1 MAGLR
6 TPRWRAGGRR
16 ASATLL
22 AVGLAV
28 TALLSACGQS
38 NSPGADASD
47 FAKRAKSVAA
57 AWRSSGAIAAWR
69 NGLVPLG
76 DLTQVISFD
85 DSDLKDAFA
94 QGRIGLQGTLDD
106 TKASGVVTF
115 PDGTTMPVALVG
127 AHTAYTGLAVPQGRP
142 CASNERCAGLVVTGA
157 TLGTTTLLTN
167 RGQATVPAWRFSVAG
182 LTQPLVRVAI
192 DPASIDPASMTA
204 PPAPSF
210 DSRPTNLGVE
220 VAQLIG
226 VSGNEIRY
234 QLWIGACETEPRPL
248 VHEEADI
255 IVLGGVVTP
264 PPPNSTCTSQAIAA
278 PVAATTATPVGDRPI
293 VDAIT
298 GQAVTRKY
306 PVG

>member
-1 MAGLR
+1 MARLR
-6 TPRWRAGGRR
+6 MPRWRVGGRR
-16 ASATLL
+16 ASATAL
-22 AVGLAV
+22 AASLAGI
-28 TALLSACGQS
+28 ALLGACGQS
-38 NSPGADASD
+38 ASPRADASD
-47 FAKRAKSVAA
+47 FDKRATAVAA

-69 NGLVPLG
+69 NGLVPL
-76 DLTQVISFD
+76 DELTQVSGFD
-85 DSDLKDAFA
+85 DRSDLKIAFGE
-94 QGRIGLQGTLDD
+94 GRIGVQGTLDD
-106 TKASGVVTF
+106 TKAAGVVTF

-127 AHTAYTGLAVPQGRP
+127 AYTAYAGLAGPQGRP
-142 CASNERCAGLVVTGA
+142 CATNEKCTGLDVTGA

-182 LTQPLVRVAI
+182 LTQPIVRVAI
-192 DPASIDPASMTA
+192 DPALMAT
-204 PPAPSF
+204 PPAPTI

-264 PPPNSTCTSQAIAA
+264 PPPNYSCTSNL
-278 PVAATTATPVGDRPI
+278 VSVNVSATTATPVGDRPL
-293 VDAIT
+293 VDAT
-298 GQAVTRKY
+298 GQAVTRKF
-306 PVG
+306 PFG

>member
-1 MAGLR
+1 
-6 TPRWRAGGRR
+6 
-16 ASATLL
+16 
-22 AVGLAV
+22 
-28 TALLSACGQS
+28 LLSACGQS
-38 NSPGADASD
+38 NSPRADASD
-47 FAKRAKSVAA
+47 FKKRAKSVAA
-57 AWRSSGAIAAWR
+57 AWRSSGAITAWR
-69 NGLVPLG
+69 TGLVPLG
-76 DLTQVISFD
+76 ELTQVSGFD

-94 QGRIGLQGTLDD
+94 QGRIGLQGTLED

-192 DPASIDPASMTA
+192 DPASMTT

-210 DSRPTNLGVE
+210 DSRPANLGVE

-234 QLWIGACETEPRPL
+234 QLWIGACNTEPRTL
-248 VHEEADI
+248 LHEEADI

-264 PPPNSTCTSQAIAA
+264 PPPNSTCTSQATAA

-298 GQAVTRKY
+298 GQAVTRKF

>member
-1 MAGLR
+1 MTGLR

-28 TALLSACGQS
+28 TALLSACGVS
-38 NSPGADASD
+38 DSPRADASD
-47 FAKRAKSVAA
+47 FDKRATAVAA
-57 AWRSSGAIAAWR
+57 AWRSSGAITAWR

-76 DLTQVISFD
+76 DLTQVAGFD
-85 DSDLKDAFA
+85 DRNDLKDAFG

-106 TKASGVVTF
+106 VNTSGVVTF
-115 PDGTTMPVALVG
+115 PDGTKMPVALVG
-127 AHTAYTGLAVPQGRP
+127 AHTAYTGLVLPQGRP
-142 CASNERCAGLVVTGA
+142 CATNEKCTGLDVTGA

-182 LTQPLVRVAI
+182 LSQPIVRVAI
-192 DPASIDPASMTA
+192 DPSSMTT
-204 PPAPSF
+204 PPAPTI

-220 VAQLIG
+220 VAHLIG

-234 QLWIGACETEPRPL
+234 QLWIGACESEPRRL
-248 VHEEADI
+248 LHEEPDI

-264 PPPNSTCTSQAIAA
+264 PPPNYSCTSNL
-278 PVAATTATPVGDRPI
+278 VAADVSVITASPVGDRPI

>member
-1 MAGLR
+1 MTDLR
-6 TPRWRAGGRR
+6 ARGRMTRGRR
-16 ASATLL
+16 GTAALRVGVAVCL
-22 AVGLAV
+22 AVCV
-28 TALLSACGQS
+28 LLSACGQS
-38 NSPGADASD
+38 NSPRADASD
-47 FAKRAKSVAA
+47 FKKRAKSVAA
-57 AWRSSGAIAAWR
+57 AWRSSGAITAWR
-69 NGLVPLG
+69 TGLVPLG
-76 DLTQVISFD
+76 ELTQVSGFD

-94 QGRIGLQGTLDD
+94 QGRIGLQGTLED

-127 AHTAYTGLAVPQGRP
+127 AHTAYTGLAMPQGRP

-192 DPASIDPASMTA
+192 DPASMTT

-210 DSRPTNLGVE
+210 DSRPANLGVE

-234 QLWIGACETEPRPL
+234 QLWIGACNTEPRTL
-248 VHEEADI
+248 LHEEADI

-264 PPPNSTCTSQAIAA
+264 PPPNYSCTSNL
-278 PVAATTATPVGDRPI
+278 VSVNVSATTATPVGDRPL
-293 VDAIT
+293 VDAT
-298 GQAVTRKY
+298 GQAVTRKF
-306 PVG
+306 PFG

>member
-157 TLGTTTLLTN
+157 TLGTTTLQTS

-182 LTQPLVRVAI
+182 LSQPIVRVAI
-192 DPASIDPASMTA
+192 DPASMTA
-204 PPAPSF
+204 PLAPSI

-226 VSGNEIRY
+226 LSGNEIRY
-234 QLWIGACETEPRPL
+234 QVWIGACETEPRPL
-248 VHEEADI
+248 LHEEADI

-264 PPPNSTCTSQAIAA
+264 PPPNSTCTSNL
-278 PVAATTATPVGDRPI
+278 VSVNVSATTATPVGDRPL
-293 VDAIT
+293 VDAT
-298 GQAVTRKY
+298 GQAVTRKF
-306 PVG
+306 PFG

>member
-1 MAGLR
+1 MSGLR

-16 ASATLL
+16 ASATSL
-22 AVGLAV
+22 AVGLAVGLVV
-28 TALLSACGQS
+28 TALLSACGVS
-38 NSPGADASD
+38 NSVGADASD
-47 FAKRAKSVAA
+47 FNKRAKSVAA

-69 NGLVPLG
+69 NGIVPLG
-76 DLTQVISFD
+76 ELTQVSGFD
-85 DSDLKDAFA
+85 DSDLKDAYA
-94 QGRIGLQGTLDD
+94 EGRIGLQGTLDD
-106 TKASGVVTF
+106 IKTSGVVTF

-192 DPASIDPASMTA
+192 DPASMTT

-210 DSRPTNLGVE
+210 DSRPANLGVE

-234 QLWIGACETEPRPL
+234 QVWIGACNTEPRPL
-248 VHEEADI
+248 LHEEADI

-264 PPPNSTCTSQAIAA
+264 PPPNYSCTSQAIAA

>member
-1 MAGLR
+1 MTGLR

-76 DLTQVISFD
+76 DLTQEISFD

-106 TKASGVVTF
+106 IKTSGVVTF

-127 AHTAYTGLAVPQGRP
+127 AHTAYTGPVSYTHLTLPT
-142 CASNERCAGLVVTGA
+142 SDLV
-157 TLGTTTLLTN
+157 
-167 RGQATVPAWRFSVAG
+167 
-182 LTQPLVRVAI
+182 
-192 DPASIDPASMTA
+192 
-204 PPAPSF
+204 
-210 DSRPTNLGVE
+210 
-220 VAQLIG
+220 
-226 VSGNEIRY
+226 
-234 QLWIGACETEPRPL
+234 
-248 VHEEADI
+248 
-255 IVLGGVVTP
+255 
-264 PPPNSTCTSQAIAA
+264 
-278 PVAATTATPVGDRPI
+278 
-293 VDAIT
+293 
-298 GQAVTRKY
+298 
-306 PVG
+306 

>member
-1 MAGLR
+1 MTDLR
-6 TPRWRAGGRR
+6 ARGRMTRGRR
-16 ASATLL
+16 GTAALRVGVAVCL
-22 AVGLAV
+22 AVCV
-28 TALLSACGQS
+28 LLSACGQS
-38 NSPGADASD
+38 NSPRADASD
-47 FAKRAKSVAA
+47 FKKRAKSVAA
-57 AWRSSGAIAAWR
+57 AWRSSGAITAWR
-69 NGLVPLG
+69 TGLVPLG
-76 DLTQVISFD
+76 ELTQVSGFD

-94 QGRIGLQGTLDD
+94 QGRIGLQGTLED

-127 AHTAYTGLAVPQGRP
+127 AHTAYTGLAMPQGRP

-192 DPASIDPASMTA
+192 DPASMTT

-210 DSRPTNLGVE
+210 DSRPANLGVE

-264 PPPNSTCTSQAIAA
+264 PPPNSTCTSQATAA

-298 GQAVTRKY
+298 GQAVTRKF

>member
-1 MAGLR
+1 MARLR
-6 TPRWRAGGRR
+6 MPRWRVGGRR
-16 ASATLL
+16 ASATAL
-22 AVGLAV
+22 AASLAGI
-28 TALLSACGQS
+28 ALLGACGQS
-38 NSPGADASD
+38 ASPRADAND
-47 FAKRAKSVAA
+47 FDKRATSVAA

-69 NGLVPLG
+69 NGLVPL
-76 DLTQVISFD
+76 DELTQVPGFD
-85 DSDLKDAFA
+85 DRSDLKNAFL
-94 QGRIGLQGTLDD
+94 QGRIGVQGTLDD
-106 TKASGVVTF
+106 TKAAGVVTF

-127 AHTAYTGLAVPQGRP
+127 AYTAYTGLAGPQGRP
-142 CASNERCAGLVVTGA
+142 CATNEKCTGLDVIGA

-182 LTQPLVRVAI
+182 LTQPIVRVAV
-192 DPASIDPASMTA
+192 DPSSMIT
-204 PPAPSF
+204 PPAPSI

-234 QLWIGACETEPRPL
+234 QLWIGACDTEPRRL
-248 VHEEADI
+248 LHEEADI

-298 GQAVTRKY
+298 GQAVTRKF

>member
-182 LTQPLVRVAI
+182 LTQPIVRVAI
-192 DPASIDPASMTA
+192 DPALMAT
-204 PPAPSF
+204 PPAPTI

-264 PPPNSTCTSQAIAA
+264 PPPNYSCTSNL
-278 PVAATTATPVGDRPI
+278 VSVNVSATTATPVGDRPL
-293 VDAIT
+293 VDAT
-298 GQAVTRKY
+298 GQAVTRKF
-306 PVG
+306 PFG

>member
-1 MAGLR
+1 MTDLR
-6 TPRWRAGGRR
+6 ARGRMTRGRR
-16 ASATLL
+16 GTAALRVGV
-22 AVGLAV
+22 AVGLGGAI
-28 TALLSACGQS
+28 LLSACGQS

-47 FAKRAKSVAA
+47 FKKRAKSVAA
-57 AWRSSGAIAAWR
+57 AWRSSGAITAWR
-69 NGLVPLG
+69 TGLVPLG
-76 DLTQVISFD
+76 ELTQVSGFD

-106 TKASGVVTF
+106 IKTSGVVTF

-127 AHTAYTGLAVPQGRP
+127 AHTAYTGLAMPQERP

-192 DPASIDPASMTA
+192 DPASMTT

-210 DSRPTNLGVE
+210 DSRPANLGVE

-248 VHEEADI
+248 LHEEADI

>member
-1 MAGLR
+1 M
-6 TPRWRAGGRR
+6 
-16 ASATLL
+16 
-22 AVGLAV
+22 
-28 TALLSACGQS
+28 
-38 NSPGADASD
+38 
-47 FAKRAKSVAA
+47 
-57 AWRSSGAIAAWR
+57 
-69 NGLVPLG
+69 PLG
-76 DLTQVISFD
+76 ELTQVSGFD

-106 TKASGVVTF
+106 TKTSGVVTF

-182 LTQPLVRVAI
+182 LTQPIVRVAI
-192 DPASIDPASMTA
+192 DPASMAT

-264 PPPNSTCTSQAIAA
+264 PPPNSLHLEPRLGQRLGHHGDACRRPTDRRRHHRPGRDPQVPRRLSGGIVPACA
-278 PVAATTATPVGDRPI
+278 P
-293 VDAIT
+293 
-298 GQAVTRKY
+298 
-306 PVG
+306 

>member
-1 MAGLR
+1 MTDLR
-6 TPRWRAGGRR
+6 ARGRMTRGRR
-16 ASATLL
+16 GTAALRVGV
-22 AVGLAV
+22 AVGLGGAI
-28 TALLSACGQS
+28 LLSACGQS

-47 FAKRAKSVAA
+47 FKKRAKSVAA
-57 AWRSSGAIAAWR
+57 AWRSSGAITAWR
-69 NGLVPLG
+69 TGLVPLG
-76 DLTQVISFD
+76 ELTQVSGFD

-106 TKASGVVTF
+106 IKTSGVVTF

-127 AHTAYTGLAVPQGRP
+127 AHTAYTGLAMPQGRP

-192 DPASIDPASMTA
+192 DPASMTT

>member
-1 MAGLR
+1 MTDLR
-6 TPRWRAGGRR
+6 ARGRMTRGRR
-16 ASATLL
+16 GTAALRVGV
-22 AVGLAV
+22 AVGLGGAI
-28 TALLSACGQS
+28 LLSACGQS

-47 FAKRAKSVAA
+47 FKKRAKSVAA
-57 AWRSSGAIAAWR
+57 AWRSSGAITAWR
-69 NGLVPLG
+69 TGLVPLG
-76 DLTQVISFD
+76 ELTQVSGFD

-106 TKASGVVTF
+106 IKTSGVVTF

-127 AHTAYTGLAVPQGRP
+127 AHTAYTGLAMPQGRP

-192 DPASIDPASMTA
+192 DPASMTT

-210 DSRPTNLGVE
+210 DSRPANLGVE

-248 VHEEADI
+248 LHEEADI

>member
-1 MAGLR
+1 M
-6 TPRWRAGGRR
+6 
-16 ASATLL
+16 
-22 AVGLAV
+22 
-28 TALLSACGQS
+28 
-38 NSPGADASD
+38 
-47 FAKRAKSVAA
+47 
-57 AWRSSGAIAAWR
+57 
-69 NGLVPLG
+69 PLG
-76 DLTQVISFD
+76 ELTQVSGFD
-85 DSDLKDAFA
+85 DSDLKDAYA

-106 TKASGVVTF
+106 VKTSGVVTF

-127 AHTAYTGLAVPQGRP
+127 AHTAYTGLALPQGRP

-157 TLGTTTLLTN
+157 TLGTTTLLTS

-182 LTQPLVRVAI
+182 LTQPIVRVAI
-192 DPASIDPASMTA
+192 DPALMAT
-204 PPAPSF
+204 PPAPTI

-264 PPPNSTCTSQAIAA
+264 PPPNYSCTSNL
-278 PVAATTATPVGDRPI
+278 VSVNVSATTATPVGDRPL
-293 VDAIT
+293 VDAT
-298 GQAVTRKY
+298 GQAVTRKF
-306 PVG
+306 PFG

>member
-1 MAGLR
+1 MTDLR
-6 TPRWRAGGRR
+6 ARGRMTRGRR
-16 ASATLL
+16 GTAALRVGV
-22 AVGLAV
+22 AVGLGGAI
-28 TALLSACGQS
+28 LLSACGQS

-47 FAKRAKSVAA
+47 FNKRAKSVAA
-57 AWRSSGAIAAWR
+57 AWRSSGAITAWR
-69 NGLVPLG
+69 TGLVPLG
-76 DLTQVISFD
+76 ELTQVSGFD

-94 QGRIGLQGTLDD
+94 QGRIGLQGTLED

-127 AHTAYTGLAVPQGRP
+127 AHTAYTGLAMPQGRP

-182 LTQPLVRVAI
+182 LSQPIVRVAI
-192 DPASIDPASMTA
+192 DPAAMKT
-204 PPAPSF
+204 PPAPTI

-234 QLWIGACETEPRPL
+234 QLWIGACETEPRRL
-248 VHEEADI
+248 LHEEADI

-264 PPPNSTCTSQAIAA
+264 PPPNYSCTSNL
-278 PVAATTATPVGDRPI
+278 VAVNVSATTATPVGDRPL

-298 GQAVTRKY
+298 GQAVTRKF
-306 PVG
+306 PFG

>member
-1 MAGLR
+1 MTDLR
-6 TPRWRAGGRR
+6 ARGRMTRGRR
-16 ASATLL
+16 GTAPLRVGV

-28 TALLSACGQS
+28 CVLLSACGQS
-38 NSPGADASD
+38 ASPRADARD
-47 FAKRAKSVAA
+47 FDKRAKSVAA

-69 NGLVPLG
+69 NGIVPLG
-76 DLTQVISFD
+76 ELTQVSGFD
-85 DSDLKDAFA
+85 DSDLKNAYA
-94 QGRIGLQGTLDD
+94 EGRIGLQGTLDD
-106 TKASGVVTF
+106 IKTSGVVTF

-157 TLGTTTLLTN
+157 TLGTTTLQTS

-182 LTQPLVRVAI
+182 LSQPIVRVAI
-192 DPASIDPASMTA
+192 DPAAMTT
-204 PPAPSF
+204 PPAPTI

-248 VHEEADI
+248 LHEEADI

-298 GQAVTRKY
+298 GQAVTRKF

>member
-1 MAGLR
+1 MTGLPM
-6 TPRWRAGGRR
+6 PRWRVGGRR
-16 ASATLL
+16 ASATALAASL
-22 AVGLAV
+22 AVS
-28 TALLSACGQS
+28 ALLGACGQS
-38 NSPGADASD
+38 ASPRADASD
-47 FAKRAKSVAA
+47 FDKRATAVAA

-69 NGLVPLG
+69 NGLVPL
-76 DLTQVISFD
+76 DELTQVSGFD
-85 DSDLKDAFA
+85 DRSDLKIAFGE
-94 QGRIGLQGTLDD
+94 GRIGVQGTLDD
-106 TKASGVVTF
+106 TKAAGVVTF

-127 AHTAYTGLAVPQGRP
+127 AYTAYAGLAGPQGRP
-142 CASNERCAGLVVTGA
+142 CATNEKCTGLDVTGA

-182 LTQPLVRVAI
+182 LTQPIVRVAI
-192 DPASIDPASMTA
+192 DPALMAT
-204 PPAPSF
+204 PPAPTI

-264 PPPNSTCTSQAIAA
+264 PPPNYSCTSNL
-278 PVAATTATPVGDRPI
+278 VSVNVSATTATPVGDRPL

-298 GQAVTRKY
+298 GQAVTRKF
-306 PVG
+306 PFG